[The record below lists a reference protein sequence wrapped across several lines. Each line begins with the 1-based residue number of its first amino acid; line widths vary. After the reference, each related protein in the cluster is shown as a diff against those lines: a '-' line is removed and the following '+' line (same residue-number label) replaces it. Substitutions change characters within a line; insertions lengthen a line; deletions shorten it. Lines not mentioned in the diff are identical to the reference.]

1 MISST
6 KRRLARGIGAGLAAV
21 AAFGTLGVSAA
32 SASSGPAPLAGIT
45 VPGDPTAAPATL
57 VASLEGR
64 NEVTAG
70 AAAGQALE
78 LIGLQGNTLSYSVTW
93 RGLGTPTEA
102 DIHAGVR
109 GADGPVVVPLFT
121 TPPSADGFASGSVT
135 VTDPTLLAA
144 LRSDPGSFYTDLHT
158 TKFPG
163 GAVRAQLHL
172 LNHPVA
178 TSGAA
183 ALQESVALGSQIYA
197 CTAQPDGSFAF
208 TQHDVDAHLTDD
220 IHHTFVRPL
229 AGTPQWQAPDGSAV
243 TGKVVTKNANGAGNI
258 AELNLD
264 ATQIGTSTGLL
275 AHAVEVLRLNTA
287 GGVAPARALPP
298 ERCAGLGTHLD
309 PPAEVTG
316 LSPGRLIPRHPG
328 RPQEPE
334 PAQQRDRI
342 RPLRG
347 LRPAS
352 GLQVPKVSRYRRHR
366 RAGRVTQSPR
376 LPRVARR
383 LQRADRRNYQ
393 SRQILVLGHGQG
405 KYRPRPSPV
414 R

>member
-6 KRRLARGIGAGLAAV
+6 KRRLACGIGAGIAA
-21 AAFGTLGVSAA
+21 AAAIGTLGI
-32 SASSGPAPLAGIT
+32 SASSASSDLTPPAGIT
-45 VPGDPTAAPATL
+45 VPGDATAAPATL

-70 AAAGQALE
+70 APAGQALE
-78 LIGLQGNTLSYSVTW
+78 LIGLQGSTLSYSVTW
-93 RGLGTPTEA
+93 RGIGTPTKA

-109 GADGPVVVPLFT
+109 GVDGPVVVPLFT
-121 TPPSADGFASGSVT
+121 TPPPADGFASGSVT

-144 LRSDPGSFYTDLHT
+144 LRSDPGGFYTDLHT

-208 TQHDVDAHLTDD
+208 TQHDVNAHLTDD

-243 TGKVVTKNANGAGNI
+243 SGPTVITRNANGAGNI

-264 ATQIGTSTGLL
+264 ATQIGASTGLL
-275 AHAVEVLRLNTA
+275 AHVVEVLRLNTL
-287 GGVAPARALPP
+287 GGVAPAGS
-298 ERCAGLGTHLD
+298 CD
-309 PPAEVTG
+309 PQATPIVN
-316 LSPGRLIPRHPG
+316 
-328 RPQEPE
+328 
-334 PAQQRDRI
+334 
-342 RPLRG
+342 
-347 LRPAS
+347 
-352 GLQVPKVSRYRRHR
+352 VPY
-366 RAGRVTQSPR
+366 Q
-376 LPRVARR
+376 
-383 LQRADRRNYQ
+383 ADYVFIN
-393 SRQILVLGHGQG
+393 G
-405 KYRPRPSPV
+405 
-414 R
+414 